1 MVTRLCLC
9 LQGLC
14 CRSLKNR
21 FSAVFVVFL
30 GLLIFRS
37 PCVCAAEFEKM
48 QPIDSL
54 YINSLQQKLKEYIA
68 ALESQPVDI
77 KIKECDFL
85 INTCKSDTVRNIIVS
100 RLYSYY
106 LQSKIMGDEAVA
118 VHIVDNWI
126 AQGRA
131 KLGSP
136 IETMNARIF
145 ADFNRR
151 SLIGSRAPSLRLE
164 TSEGAKVDALGLF
177 SVEDGIAMT
186 DSAFAGS
193 SDRLRVLYFYDT
205 NCSLCKL
212 ESWRL
217 KNFLDSTAYKLEV
230 LLIYTGDDYEAWNK
244 YRITNFDIRAS
255 EVIIHHYWDPGLES
269 DFQRKYGILQTP
281 GMFLIDKNGYIAG
294 RRLDTASLQKLVA
307 VYSESYVYGSE
318 ESVLLFDKIFS
329 GISHPSVEDVVG
341 VAKYIDSELFNLN
354 HNDVF
359 KKMSGDFMYYL
370 AGKKEAAYKEGERY
384 VVDSLI
390 LSKPFVWNTREDSLN
405 VLGMARIL
413 SQMLSRADVGTV
425 VPDVKVYGR
434 LQRGSHSKERVWRL
448 RRLRGDTYIVFY
460 TGGCSDCK
468 AELYAADSLAK
479 SRGLG
484 FLPPCGGVSGS
495 SFVPSFERDSMI
507 AGKSC
512 SSRISVLYVNMDEI
526 MSNDNKMAFRL
537 LDAFDLSSL
546 PYITYIDKRGI
557 VRGKYLSFI
566 K

>member
-1 MVTRLCLC
+1 
-9 LQGLC
+9 
-14 CRSLKNR
+14 
-21 FSAVFVVFL
+21 
-30 GLLIFRS
+30 
-37 PCVCAAEFEKM
+37 M

-106 LQSKIMGDEAVA
+106 LQSKIMGDESVA

-151 SLIGSRAPSLRLE
+151 SLIGCRAPSLRLE
-164 TSEGAKVDALGLF
+164 TWEGAKVDALGLL
-177 SVEDGIAMT
+177 SAEDGIA

-212 ESWRL
+212 ESCRL

-359 KKMSGDFMYYL
+359 KKMSGDLMYYL

-390 LSKPFVWNTREDSLN
+390 LSKPFVWNTREDTLN

-434 LQRGSHSKERVWRL
+434 LQRGSRSKERVWRL

-484 FLPPCGGVSGS
+484 FLPSCGGVSGS

-507 AGKSC
+507 VGKSC

-526 MSNDNKMAFRL
+526 MSKDNKMAFRL